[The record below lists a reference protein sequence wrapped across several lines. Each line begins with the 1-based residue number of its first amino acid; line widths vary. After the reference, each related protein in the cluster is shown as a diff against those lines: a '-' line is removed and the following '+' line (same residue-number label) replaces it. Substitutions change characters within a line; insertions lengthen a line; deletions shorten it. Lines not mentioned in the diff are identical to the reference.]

1 MNMIYTYAEKIF
13 NQPNAEDLKGIDFLM
28 TKVNIITLSEFNNA
42 QESISLPEAK
52 EIIDQAICIIEDRI
66 DHFRKM

>member
-42 QESISLPEAK
+42 
-52 EIIDQAICIIEDRI
+52 
-66 DHFRKM
+66 